1 MFPFIYRR
9 QTVQAQPGPR
19 RGHTQTGSRG
29 RAVPP
34 IEDGGVLIGRR
45 VAGRPGGWADGQTG
59 RQADGQMGLEARRW
73 ALLNLGF
80 KGAIELSL
88 LIVHLTQDH
97 VVLQEEFVSHTKSG
111 KSKQERE
118 AMEGSQWMVGAPD
131 RPQPSPGGRH
141 VRTEVLE
148 SFVPSTFQK
157 GSLKGL
163 ITNPVNH
170 PGSAQSSSRPCSLGC
185 RTDRWTRLG
194 HSWVFPGGVGLVG
207 SSRNLLP
214 QSRRGRKREKDKE
227 TEKD

>member
-1 MFPFIYRR
+1 MYRR

-19 RGHTQTGSRG
+19 RGHTQTGGRG

-59 RQADGQMGLEARRW
+59 RRADGQMGLEARRR

-118 AMEGSQWMVGAPD
+118 AMEGSQWMVGAAD
-131 RPQPSPGGRH
+131 RPQPSPGGGH

-148 SFVPSTFQK
+148 SLFLQ
-157 GSLKGL
+157 L
-163 ITNPVNH
+163 
-170 PGSAQSSSRPCSLGC
+170 
-185 RTDRWTRLG
+185 
-194 HSWVFPGGVGLVG
+194 
-207 SSRNLLP
+207 
-214 QSRRGRKREKDKE
+214 SRRDPQRSHSKPGQSPWVSPVLSQAL
-227 TEKD
+227 